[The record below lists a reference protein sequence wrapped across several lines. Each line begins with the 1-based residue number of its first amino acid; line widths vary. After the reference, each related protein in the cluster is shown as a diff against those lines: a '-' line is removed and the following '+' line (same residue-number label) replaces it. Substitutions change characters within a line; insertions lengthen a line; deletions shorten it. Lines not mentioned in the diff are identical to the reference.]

1 MRAMITFLKS
11 LLRQETEAEMLMR
24 QLQEAKLE
32 RVMATNWREHYDSV
46 EEMLRLRVA
55 RIENELRELQK

>member
-1 MRAMITFLKS
+1 MHAMITFLKS

-24 QLQEAKLE
+24 QLQDAKRE
-32 RVMATNWREHYDSV
+32 RTMASCWREHYESV

-55 RIENELRELQK
+55 RIEGELREMQK